1 MLIKENLTWS
11 ERRLVTELITI
22 RDYIRF
28 ATSRFAAAELHYGH
42 GFEDAFSEA
51 VYLVLAALHLPQNLP
66 EQYFSSQLTLDERHR
81 ILQFFDKRINT
92 RMPVAYLTQEAW
104 FAGMSFYVD
113 QRVLIPRSPL
123 AEVIEAAFEPWLA
136 PEKIFNILDLCT
148 GSGCIALACA
158 NYLPHVQVDAADI
171 SPDALAVAAKN
182 IAHYQAEEQVHLVQS
197 DYFDA
202 LLGKQYD
209 VIISNPPYVPATS
222 FNQLPPEYHHEPRIG
237 LLAGEEGLQAVN
249 IILQEAKLYLKEDD
263 SLLIVEV
270 GESKESVEAA
280 FPHLPFTWLEFA
292 RGGEGV
298 FLLKR
303 CQL

>member
-1 MLIKENLTWS
+1 MLIKENFTWS
-11 ERRLVTELITI
+11 ERRLVTELSTI

-42 GFEDAFSEA
+42 GFEDALSEA

-66 EQYFSSQLTLDERHR
+66 ESYFSSQLTLDERRR
-81 ILQFFDKRINT
+81 ILQFFDKRINA
-92 RMPVAYLTQEAW
+92 RIPAAYLTQEAW
-104 FAGMSFYVD
+104 FAGMAFYVD

-136 PEKIFNILDLCT
+136 PEKIFHILDLCT

-158 NYLPHVQVDAADI
+158 NYLPHVQVEATDI
-171 SPDALAVAAKN
+171 SADALAVAAKN
-182 IAHYQAEEQVHLVQS
+182 VAHYQAEDQVHLVQS

-202 LLGKQYD
+202 LSGKQYD
-209 VIISNPPYVPATS
+209 VIISNPPYVPAKS
-222 FNQLPPEYHHEPRIG
+222 FQQLPAEYHHEPRLG

-249 IILQEAKLYLKEDD
+249 IILQEAKNFLKEDD

-270 GESKESVEAA
+270 GESKEAVEAA